1 MHLSTALA
9 FALFAA
15 HDGSVHSCGSLN
27 ARRAQTTHLQA
38 PALGDTAHPG
48 AFQCNRWSQP
58 PRPQRREHCSE
69 ASALP
74 RPHPRCWW
82 HRRAPRETRQTAGD
96 LGAFL
101 RSMPESTNRLG
112 RACLTLGRA
121 RSCEHASAPHL
132 PHAPVQVPI
141 LLVDAVVANLG
152 QHVVHRSGP
161 WGAQRRRR
169 PRARRGLAPQP
180 LAELCAFADRHRR
193 HGGPRHEDA
202 TGTGHAFGHGCC
214 EHVGSGEAH
223 RRPSE

>member
-101 RSMPESTNRLG
+101 RSECHLPPLPRPPQHARKHKQIGPCLPHTGPSPELRARERSTPAACSRASANSACGCSCRQPRPACCAPKWPLGSSTSSSTAGSTRTGAAAAG
-112 RACLTLGRA
+112 RAVRIC
-121 RSCEHASAPHL
+121 
-132 PHAPVQVPI
+132 
-141 LLVDAVVANLG
+141 
-152 QHVVHRSGP
+152 
-161 WGAQRRRR
+161 
-169 PRARRGLAPQP
+169 
-180 LAELCAFADRHRR
+180 
-193 HGGPRHEDA
+193 
-202 TGTGHAFGHGCC
+202 
-214 EHVGSGEAH
+214 
-223 RRPSE
+223 